1 MKTVFKN
8 TDETIHIFAQQV
20 QQEGKNQSRSVFFEG
35 KKIYS
40 YGYHYLLGEFID
52 NNTILINDKG
62 YSVTTSK
69 HINSL
74 IHATQQYKQF
84 YITRV
89 DIDIV
94 HETFNTLL
102 KKITRA
108 RKTSTKNKYI
118 REALSLEVSMVEYH
132 KYINNKEALKNTKY
146 KSVLKYAKVLQ
157 DETQLIDLEYSIKE
171 ADKKAREFKKAKT
184 QEQIKKFYKGS
195 INYINNLNKELLRV
209 SKNKDSIETSRGA
222 NVPLKEAKILY
233 NRIINNK
240 DIKGLKIGYYT
251 IIGIKD
257 NILKIGCH
265 NIELKEVHKLKEVL
279 I

>member
-84 YITRV
+84 YITKV

-94 HETFNTLL
+94 HETYNTLL

-108 RKTSTKNKYI
+108 RKTTTKNRYI
-118 REALSLEVSMVEYH
+118 REALSLEQYMVNYH

-146 KSVLKYAKVLQ
+146 KSVVKYAKVLQ
-157 DETQLIDLEYSIKE
+157 NETQLIDLEADIKE
-171 ADKKAREFKKAKT
+171 ADKNARAFKKSKT
-184 QEQIKKFYKGS
+184 QEQIKKFYNGS
-195 INYINNLNKELLRV
+195 INYINNINKELLRL

>member
-20 QQEGKNQSRSVFFEG
+20 QQEGKNKSRIVFFEG

-118 REALSLEVSMVEYH
+118 REALSLEVSLVEYH

-265 NIELKEVHKLKEVL
+265 NIELKEVHKLKEAL